1 MAAIL
6 ESRSV
11 ARLREAKCGL
21 PKKGWQTQCQ
31 MVGLS
36 WLKFEFQCSTHSCSS
51 IILSQFLSGH
61 CDPYLIWLVS
71 RPWGGRIQVVKLRR
85 WLALGW
91 GGVPGVFG
99 GRCPMRWYATFI
111 PHKKRGKTHSS
122 TNRSHVGWR
131 LSRQAQT
138 LNPAKGVWVED
149 PRINGS

>member
-51 IILSQFLSGH
+51 IILNQFLSGH

-71 RPWGGRIQVVKLRR
+71 RPWGGRIQVVRLRR

-91 GGVPGVFG
+91 GAFLECLG
-99 GRCPMRWYATFI
+99 GDALLYAVVCYIHSPQEAGKDTFI
-111 PHKKRGKTHSS
+111 HQQESCWVKTQSPS
-122 TNRSHVGWR
+122 PNPKPCQRSLG
-131 LSRQAQT
+131 
-138 LNPAKGVWVED
+138 G
-149 PRINGS
+149 GSKN